1 MPVSAD
7 GVRWGVAQTR
17 QSTATLQIYVNPRR
31 LGIRYGYAMTRA
43 SVQPASITAEE
54 LAALIAERDAV
65 LAERDALRGE
75 LRVTKVERDLLKE
88 QLKAFERRLFGA
100 KSEARSAD
108 QRDLFLN
115 EAEALAPTAATLPA
129 QEDEVDSTPV
139 ASHRRKKPGR
149 KPLDPALPR
158 EVIRYE
164 LSEEERIC
172 PHDGSVRVEIGVEV
186 SEQLDI
192 IPQQVRV
199 IRHERVK
206 YACPSCDQGMKV
218 TPARSRIIPK
228 GLFTEAALAWFVI
241 SKFVDGLPLYRIAA
255 LLRRFGG
262 DISRNTLAASVVRL
276 GEAVQPVINLMRDH
290 LLDSEIVFGD
300 ETTVQVL
307 KEPGRAPQT
316 KSYMWAQMNGSGPP
330 VRLFSYAPGRSK
342 QLGADLWV
350 GMRRGAVLMT
360 DGYEPYNAIASAN
373 ELVHLGC
380 WAHCRRY
387 FVEAEAVLP
396 KEARGRHQ
404 PATQFIHLI
413 GKLYAA
419 ESRASEKPHRRA
431 RLRRRYSRA
440 VLAQIK
446 ALLDH
451 HLKTTAPKGLLGKAL
466 NYLAGQWPKLNRYVE
481 NEAWPI
487 DNNPCE
493 NSIRPFTVG
502 RRSWLFA
509 DTVGGA
515 KASANLY
522 SLVESCK
529 ANRVD
534 IYRYLTDLFKAL
546 PYAKSADDYEALL
559 PWKLGKREH
568 EKNV

>member
-1 MPVSAD
+1 MA
-7 GVRWGVAQTR
+7 VAEAR
-17 QSTATLQIYVNPRR
+17 QAKRNLQVDVNPRPAE
-31 LGIRYGYAMTRA
+31 IRYGYAMTRA
-43 SVQPASITAEE
+43 PLTPVSITAEE
-54 LAALIAERDAV
+54 LAALI
-65 LAERDALRGE
+65 AERDALRGE

-129 QEDEVDSTPV
+129 QEDEADTQV
-139 ASHRRKKPGR
+139 AGHKRKKPGR

-164 LSEEERIC
+164 LPESARIC
-172 PHDGSVRVEIGVEV
+172 PHDGSMLVEIGVEV

-206 YACPSCDQGMKV
+206 YACPRCDESLKV

-228 GLFTEAALAWFVI
+228 GLFTEAALAWFVV
-241 SKFVDGLPLYRIAA
+241 SKFADGLPLYRIAA
-255 LLRRFGG
+255 LLKRFGG

-276 GEAVQPVINLMRDH
+276 GEAVQPIINLMRDH
-290 LLDSEIVFGD
+290 LLDSEIVFAD

-307 KEPGRAPQT
+307 KEPGRAAQT
-316 KSYMWAQMNGSGPP
+316 KSYMWVQMNGSGPP
-330 VRLFSYAPGRSK
+330 VRLFGYAPGRGK
-342 QLGADLWV
+342 QHGENLWA
-350 GMRRGAVLMT
+350 GLRRGAVFMT
-360 DGYEPYNAIASAN
+360 DGYEPYNAIACAH

-380 WAHCRRY
+380 WAHARRY

-396 KEARGRHQ
+396 KQVRGPHQ
-404 PATQFIHLI
+404 PSTRFIGLI

-419 ESRASEKPHRRA
+419 EARAEGKAYRRA
-431 RLRRRYSRA
+431 RLRRRYSCA

-446 ALLDH
+446 ALLDEY
-451 HLKTTAPKGLLGKAL
+451 LATTAPSGLLGKAL
-466 NYLAGQWPKLNRYVE
+466 NYVAGQWPKLNRYVE
-481 NEAWPI
+481 NETWPI

-493 NSIRPFTVG
+493 NAIRPFVVG
-502 RRSWLFA
+502 RRAWLFA
-509 DTVGGA
+509 DTIGGA

-522 SLVESCK
+522 SLIETCK
-529 ANRVD
+529 ANGVD
-534 IYRYLTDLFKAL
+534 VYRYLTDLFKAL
-546 PYAKSADDYEALL
+546 PYANSADDYEALL
-559 PWKLGKREH
+559 PWKHGERDRD
-568 EKNV
+568 VPA

>member
-1 MPVSAD
+1 MRVSVEARRAAA
-7 GVRWGVAQTR
+7 GRRRSVKK
-17 QSTATLQIYVNPRR
+17 LQIYVNPWRA
-31 LGIRYGYAMTRA
+31 GIGYGYAMTRTSLA
-43 SVQPASITAEE
+43 PVSITAEE
-54 LAALIAERDAV
+54 LAALIAEC
-65 LAERDALRGE
+65 DALRGE

-100 KSEARSAD
+100 RSEARSAD

-115 EAEALAPTAATLPA
+115 EAEALAPTGATLPA
-129 QEDEVDSTPV
+129 QEDEDDSTPV
-139 ASHRRKKPGR
+139 AGHQRKKPGR
-149 KPLDPALPR
+149 RPLDPALPR
-158 EVIRYE
+158 KVIRYE
-164 LSEEERIC
+164 IAEADRIC
-172 PHDGSVRVEIGVEV
+172 PHDGSVLVEIGIEV
-186 SEQLDI
+186 NEQLDI

-206 YACPSCDQGMKV
+206 YACARCDESLRV
-218 TPARSRIIPK
+218 TPARLRIIPK

-255 LLRRFGG
+255 LLKRFGG

-276 GEAVQPVINLMRDH
+276 GEAVQPIINLMRDH

-316 KSYMWAQMNGSGPP
+316 KSYMWAQMTGSGPP

-342 QLGADLWV
+342 QLGVDLWV

-360 DGYEPYNAIASAN
+360 DGYETYNAIARTN

-413 GKLYAA
+413 GKLYLA
-419 ESRASEKPHRRA
+419 ESRAGHNPHRRV

-440 VLAQIK
+440 VLTQIK
-446 ALLDH
+446 TLLDH
-451 HLKTTAPKGLLGKAL
+451 HLETTAPKGLLGKAL
-466 NYLAGQWPKLNRYVE
+466 HYLAGQWPKLNRYVE
-481 NEAWPI
+481 NAAWPI

-493 NSIRPFTVG
+493 NSIRPFVTG
-502 RRSWLFA
+502 RKAWLFA

-522 SLVESCK
+522 SLVETCK

-546 PYAKSADDYEALL
+546 PYATTADDYEALL
-559 PWKLGKREH
+559 PWKLGTPAH
-568 EKNV
+568 EKNG

>member
-1 MPVSAD
+1 MN
-7 GVRWGVAQTR
+7 RI
-17 QSTATLQIYVNPRR
+17 L
-31 LGIRYGYAMTRA
+31 
-43 SVQPASITAEE
+43 ITAEE
-54 LAALIAERDAV
+54 LAALIAERDAM

-75 LRVTKVERDLLKE
+75 LRVTKVECDLLKE

-100 KSEARSAD
+100 KSEARTDA

-129 QEDEVDSTPV
+129 QEDDAGSTSV
-139 ASHRRKKPGR
+139 AGHKRGKPGR

-158 EVIRYE
+158 KVIRYE
-164 LSEEERIC
+164 LTEEERVC
-172 PHDGSVRVEIGVEV
+172 PKDGSVLVEIGVEV

-192 IPQQVRV
+192 IPQQVQV

-206 YACPSCDQGMKV
+206 YACLQCDHGMKV

-228 GLFTEAALAWFVI
+228 GLFTEAALAWFVV
-241 SKFVDGLPLYRIAA
+241 SKYIDGLPLYRIAA

-276 GEAVQPVINLMRDH
+276 GQAVQPVINLMRDVM
-290 LLDSEIVFGD
+290 LDSGIGFGD

-316 KSYMWAQMNGSGPP
+316 KSYVWVQMNGSGPP
-330 VRLFSYAPGRSK
+330 VRLFTYAPGRSQ

-350 GMRRGAVLMT
+350 GMRHGAVLMT
-360 DGYEPYNAIASAN
+360 DGYKPYDTIAKANA
-373 ELVHLGC
+373 LVHLGC

-387 FVEAEAVLP
+387 FVEAEAALP

-404 PATQFIHLI
+404 PSTQFIYLI

-419 ESRASEKPHRRA
+419 ESHADRKPHWRA

-440 VLAQIK
+440 VLTKIR
-446 ALLDH
+446 ALLDEY
-451 HLKTTAPKGLLGKAL
+451 LETTAPTGLLGKAL
-466 NYLAGQWPKLNRYVE
+466 NYMAGQWPKLIRYVD
-481 NEAWPI
+481 NPAWPV

-493 NSIRPFTVG
+493 NLIRPFVLG
-502 RRSWLFA
+502 RKAWLFS

-522 SLVESCK
+522 SLVQTCA
-529 ANRVD
+529 ANRID
-534 IYRYLTDLFKAL
+534 IYTYLVDLFRAL
-546 PYAKSADDYEALL
+546 PLAKTAEDYEALL
-559 PWKLGKREH
+559 PWKLGKVLS
-568 EKNV
+568 EKNR

>member
-1 MPVSAD
+1 MVD
-7 GVRWGVAQTR
+7 G
-17 QSTATLQIYVNPRR
+17 
-31 LGIRYGYAMTRA
+31 MTRKRL
-43 SVQPASITAEE
+43 SITVDE
-54 LAALIAERDAV
+54 LNALIAARD
-65 LAERDALRGE
+65 ERDALRGE

-100 KSEARSAD
+100 KSEARSDA

-115 EAEALAPTAATLPA
+115 EAEALAPTDATLPA
-129 QEDEVDSTPV
+129 QEDDANRTPV
-139 ASHRRKKPGR
+139 AGHLRKKPGR

-164 LSEEERIC
+164 LSEEERVC
-172 PHDGSVRVEIGVEV
+172 PQDGTALVQIGVEV

-206 YACPSCDQGMKV
+206 YACVHCDQGMKV
-218 TPARSRIIPK
+218 TPARARIIPK
-228 GLFTEAALAWFVI
+228 GLFTEAALAWFVV
-241 SKFVDGLPLYRIAA
+241 SKFIDGLPLYRIAA

-276 GEAVQPVINLMRDH
+276 GQAVQPVINLMRDY
-290 LLDSEIVFGD
+290 LLESEIVFGD

-316 KSYMWAQMNGSGPP
+316 KSYVWAQMSGSGPP
-330 VRLFSYAPGRSK
+330 VRLFTYAPGRGK
-342 QLGADLWV
+342 QHGDELWA
-350 GMRRGAVLMT
+350 GIRHGAVFMT
-360 DGYEPYNAIASAN
+360 DGYEPYNAIAKTN
-373 ELVHLGC
+373 ELVHLAC
-380 WAHCRRY
+380 WTHCRRY
-387 FVEAEAVLP
+387 FVEAEAALP

-419 ESRASEKPHRRA
+419 ESHADEKPLWRA

-440 VLAQIK
+440 VLTQIRT
-446 ALLDH
+446 LLDE
-451 HLKTTAPKGLLGKAL
+451 HLHTTLPKGLLGKAL
-466 NYLAGQWPKLNRYVE
+466 NYMAGQWPKLNRYVE
-481 NEAWPI
+481 NPAWPI

-493 NSIRPFTVG
+493 NSIRPFCLG
-502 RRSWLFA
+502 RRAWLFS

-515 KASANLY
+515 KASVNLY
-522 SLVESCK
+522 SLIQTCV
-529 ANRVD
+529 ANRID
-534 IYRYLTDLFKAL
+534 IYPYLVDLFRVL
-546 PYAKSADDYEALL
+546 PYAKTVEDYEALL
-559 PWKLGKREH
+559 PWKLGKPVP
-568 EKNV
+568 EKNR